1 MDKKER
7 VLAVVSYLWILLI
20 IPIAWKNKSRQLLS
34 HVYSGIVLFFL
45 WSLIIFIFKI
55 PFAGVLIGVLLM
67 LACLVFTIWGIYD
80 AVTGRDSKIPGVEKI
95 VAVLI

>member
-80 AVTGRDSKIPGVEKI
+80 AVTGRDSEIPGVEKI